1 VQGFDSGLKSM
12 TSYKVDE
19 LLELCK
25 KFDIDVFKPD
35 NTSESV
41 NNTKD
46 TKKKP
51 AKKDIYEL
59 LVQNF

>member
-1 VQGFDSGLKSM
+1 M
-12 TSYKVDE
+12 ASYKVDE

-25 KFDIDVFKPD
+25 KFDIDVSNSKP
-35 NTSESV
+35 NG
-41 NNTKD
+41 D
-46 TKKKP
+46 TKKM